1 MDLGNNFDYI
11 EFLKRADP
19 NYMVEPISKGNVSSY
34 LNCIFCSEKKI
45 KGINL
50 NNKKYLCENCLYEI
64 QEVRYPEKYQKEF
77 LYFKNSVEEI
87 NQKKELFINHRL
99 ENLTTQRVHYKNRIL
114 SNFVET
120 KFLISAAV
128 LNLAL
133 LVLYLRICIDHSHN
147 SGNVMELFKL
157 NFPTLCTL
165 CFWATLILLITKS
178 ICKSNYDS
186 QIYKARE
193 HFLSQWELQHPYP
206 SEPELRHFYDPKAI
220 LSERDLKILEVL
232 DYWPKYPPYWRYI
245 RQKVLE
251 RDMNT
256 CQVTGCPSR
265 TVVHVHH
272 KTPLSKGGSHRIE
285 NLITLCEYHHGLMP
299 GAGHDQIWS
308 EVTNIFFSLV
318 RGHYRQESYVQTHI
332 RRKELITDKELETTM
347 AKCQPICPS
356 CQSTSLSIEGFNYKD
371 FRLTCKQCKESWVF
385 KRMLS
390 EETLPALLLIFK
402 PSFEK
407 RTWQIDEDHFELDKA
422 ILPKKINKKNTQSQ
436 KESSQIIQRC
446 PSCNALLKKREG
458 KYGKFW
464 GCSNF
469 PNCRF
474 TKNTSS

>member
-1 MDLGNNFDYI
+1 MDSANNFDYI

-19 NYMVEPISKGNVSSY
+19 NYMVEPISRGNVSSY

-64 QEVRYPEKYQKEF
+64 QEVRYPEKYQKEL
-77 LYFKNSVEEI
+77 LYFRNTVEAI
-87 NQKKELFINHRL
+87 NQKRKLFIDNEL
-99 ENLTTQRVHYKNRIL
+99 SNLVTEIVHSQNEILPNFIKIKILLAGPIL
-114 SNFVET
+114 SVLIYLGIKEKFYELN
-120 KFLISAAV
+120 FLI
-128 LNLAL
+128 
-133 LVLYLRICIDHSHN
+133 
-147 SGNVMELFKL
+147 
-157 NFPTLCTL
+157 L
-165 CFWATLILLITKS
+165 CFWITLILLITKS

-186 QIYKARE
+186 QIYKVRE
-193 HFLSQWELQHPYP
+193 HLLSQWELQHPYP
-206 SEPELRHFYDPKAI
+206 SEPELRHFYDPEAI

-245 RQKVLE
+245 RKKVLE
-251 RDMNT
+251 RDRNT

-308 EVTNIFFSLV
+308 EITNTFFSLV
-318 RGHYRQESYVQTHI
+318 RGHYRQESYVKAHI
-332 RRKELITDKELETTM
+332 RRKELITDKELETTI

-356 CQSTSLSIEGFNYKD
+356 CESKSLSIEDFNYRD
-371 FRLTCKQCKESWVF
+371 FKLACKQCKDNWIF

-436 KESSQIIQRC
+436 ESS
-446 PSCNALLKKREG
+446 S
-458 KYGKFW
+458 
-464 GCSNF
+464 
-469 PNCRF
+469 
-474 TKNTSS
+474 KNS

>member
-1 MDLGNNFDYI
+1 
-11 EFLKRADP
+11 
-19 NYMVEPISKGNVSSY
+19 
-34 LNCIFCSEKKI
+34 
-45 KGINL
+45 
-50 NNKKYLCENCLYEI
+50 LYEI

-77 LYFKNSVEEI
+77 LCFKNDVETI
-87 NQKKELFINHRL
+87 NHEKELFIKNKL
-99 ENLTTQRVHYKNRIL
+99 NNLATEKVHYESIIL
-114 SNFVET
+114 SNFVEI
-120 KFLISAAV
+120 KFIISATI
-128 LNLAL
+128 LNLTL
-133 LVLYLRICIDHSHN
+133 LLLYFQICAAYSRSKGYI
-147 SGNVMELFKL
+147 MEVVFD
-157 NFPTLCTL
+157 FPTLCTL
-165 CFWATLILLITKS
+165 CFLATFILFMIKS

-193 HFLSQWELQHPYP
+193 HLLSQWGLQHPYP
-206 SEPELRHFYDPKAI
+206 SEPELKHFYDPEAI

-245 RQKVLE
+245 RKKVLE
-251 RDMNT
+251 RDRNT

-308 EVTNIFFSLV
+308 EITNTFFSLV
-318 RGHYRQESYVQTHI
+318 RGHYRQESYVKAHI

-356 CQSTSLSIEGFNYKD
+356 CESKSLSIEDFNYRD
-371 FRLTCKQCKESWVF
+371 FKLACKQCKDNWIF

-436 KESSQIIQRC
+436 ESSRKKQRC
-446 PSCNALLKKREG
+446 PSCDALLKKREG
-458 KYGKFW
+458 KYGQFW

-474 TKNTSS
+474 TKNIKL